1 MRVVEGRSGS
11 GLQLGIGVLVTVLM
25 VAAFTPT
32 VLSGSTMSAK
42 SQTIPAG
49 VSSKAVVLAGAG
61 HFAPPHSDSGYDANG
76 NGLFDFLLV
85 NASVQ
90 ITAPGNFTV
99 SGTLHDA
106 NNTLQIYNLTS
117 AGLPAGP
124 ANLTIWFDGRPI
136 NQSGI
141 DGPYTVDLVL
151 FNENFSLLDFGT
163 HTTQPYSHLDF
174 DPVPAFMT
182 PPHPDSGQDTNANG
196 LFDLL
201 NVDVQVQVNVP
212 ANYSASAFLHDAS
225 FTLTLFDFASVFLPL
240 GPASIRVSFPGG
252 PINQSRIDGPY
263 TVDLQLYE
271 SATGFPLGTNIT
283 TTQAYSHLD
292 FDPIPAF
299 MTPPHPD
306 SGQDTNG
313 NGLFDFLNVDVH
325 VQVNLPDNYTVSGF
339 LYKGNS
345 TITSALGSAFLPIG
359 PGSIQVSFPGGPINQ
374 SGLDGPYSVFLL
386 LLEAGSSSVLGINTT
401 TTQAYSHLAFDAPA
415 PVTAIQSSFATT
427 TPTIDGVVSS
437 GEWSDS

>member
-11 GLQLGIGVLVTVLM
+11 RLRVWIGVLVTVLM
-25 VAAFTPT
+25 VAAFTPA
-32 VLSGSTMSAK
+32 VLSRSTMSAK

-225 FTLTLFDFASVFLPL
+225 FTLTLFTFASAFLPI
-240 GPASIRVSFPGG
+240 GPGSIRVSFPGG
-252 PINQSRIDGPY
+252 PINQSGIDGPY

-271 SATGFPLGTNIT
+271 SATGFPLGINTT

-292 FDPIPAF
+292 FDPISAF

-313 NGLFDFLNVDVH
+313 NGLFDLLNVDVQ
-325 VQVNLPDNYTVSGF
+325 VQVNLPGNYTVNGF
-339 LYKGNS
+339 LYAANS
-345 TITSALGSAFLPIG
+345 SITPAVGSSFLPLVPPAIHLSFSAG
-359 PGSIQVSFPGGPINQ
+359 PLINPSLVGP
-374 SGLDGPYSVFLL
+374 PY
-386 LLEAGSSSVLGINTT
+386 
-401 TTQAYSHLAFDAPA
+401 
-415 PVTAIQSSFATT
+415 
-427 TPTIDGVVSS
+427 
-437 GEWSDS
+437 

>member
-1 MRVVEGRSGS
+1 
-11 GLQLGIGVLVTVLM
+11 M
-25 VAAFTPT
+25 VAAFTPA
-32 VLSGSTMSAK
+32 VLSRSTMSAK

-99 SGTLHDA
+99 YGTLHNP
-106 NNTLQIYNLTS
+106 NNTLQIYNSTS

-124 ANLTIWFDGRPI
+124 ANLTVWFDGRLI

-151 FNENFSLLDFGT
+151 VNENFSPLDFGT
-163 HTTQPYSHLDF
+163 HTSQPYSHL
-174 DPVPAFMT
+174 A
-182 PPHPDSGQDTNANG
+182 
-196 LFDLL
+196 
-201 NVDVQVQVNVP
+201 
-212 ANYSASAFLHDAS
+212 
-225 FTLTLFDFASVFLPL
+225 
-240 GPASIRVSFPGG
+240 
-252 PINQSRIDGPY
+252 
-263 TVDLQLYE
+263 
-271 SATGFPLGTNIT
+271 
-283 TTQAYSHLD
+283 

-313 NGLFDFLNVDVH
+313 NGLFDLLNVDVN
-325 VQVNLPDNYTVSGF
+325 VQVNLPGNYTVNGF

-345 TITSALGSAFLPIG
+345 TITSA
-359 PGSIQVSFPGGPINQ
+359 VS
-374 SGLDGPYSVFLL
+374 
-386 LLEAGSSSVLGINTT
+386 
-401 TTQAYSHLAFDAPA
+401 
-415 PVTAIQSSFATT
+415 PVCTA
-427 TPTIDGVVSS
+427 V
-437 GEWSDS
+437 